1 MCDAG
6 EKLMTGFAR
15 FGKIAGFIQI
25 TEISLWRLV
34 RNLAVIFCCV
44 LMTGCVDYQLG
55 VQLDS
60 PHSGEMTQHI
70 QLTNQANPTAQ
81 ALLKRIQRQTRSVDG
96 SYKALSQKE
105 VVVTIPFHNAKE
117 LESKFNRFFAA
128 NLDQDALPTI
138 VSKLQVTQGN
148 ALLFEHDRLV
158 FDIDLSA
165 LGLEG
170 AEDLVDPGKLFNLGL
185 TVNGTPWDLK
195 AGQKNHID
203 IDFWLPMPLGW
214 GALAIG
220 ALVAGGTVLR
230 RRSAT

>member
-1 MCDAG
+1 
-6 EKLMTGFAR
+6 MTGFAR
-15 FGKIAGFIQI
+15 FGKITGLIHI
-25 TEISLWRLV
+25 TGPILWRVV

-55 VQLDS
+55 VKLDS
-60 PHSGEMTQHI
+60 PNSGEMTQHI
-70 QLTNQANPTAQ
+70 QLTNQTNPTAQ
-81 ALLKRIQRQTRSVDG
+81 ALLKRIQQQTRSVDG

-117 LESKFNRFFAA
+117 LETKFNRFFTA
-128 NLDQDALPTI
+128 NLEQDTLPTI
-138 VSKLQVTQGN
+138 VSKLQVMQGN
-148 ALLFEHDRLV
+148 ALLFERDRLI
-158 FDIDLSA
+158 FEIDLSA

-185 TVNGTPWDLK
+185 TVNGRLWDLK
-195 AGQKNHID
+195 AGQKNYID
-203 IDFWLPMPLGW
+203 TALWLPMPLGW

-230 RRSAT
+230 RRSAI

>member
-1 MCDAG
+1 
-6 EKLMTGFAR
+6 MTGFAR
-15 FGKIAGFIQI
+15 FGKIPGLIHI
-25 TEISLWRLV
+25 TGPILWRV
-34 RNLAVIFCCV
+34 IRNLAVIFCCV

-55 VQLDS
+55 VKLDS
-60 PHSGEMTQHI
+60 PNSGEMTQHI

-81 ALLKRIQRQTRSVDG
+81 ALLKRIQQQTRSVDG

-117 LESKFNRFFAA
+117 LETKFNRFFTA
-128 NLDQDALPTI
+128 NLEQDTLPTI
-138 VSKLQVTQGN
+138 VSKLQVMQGN
-148 ALLFEHDRLV
+148 ALLFERDRLV
-158 FDIDLSA
+158 FDIDLRA

-170 AEDLVDPGKLFNLGL
+170 AKDLVDPGKLFKLGL
-185 TVNGTPWDLK
+185 TVNGKLWDLK

-203 IDFWLPMPLGW
+203 TDFWLPMPLGW

-230 RRSAT
+230 RRSAI